1 MPCAACG
8 AKSAGYRAA
17 HAQARLLVDG
27 VHHDAPAERAAAHK
41 QRHVRKARDFAR
53 CQGPAD
59 ARIGATLSTTDL
71 RINAYACM
79 LTREQRALLCELPD
93 GVCKGPRMEAALC
106 MPRSASTKKTCG
118 NAVKLQIRSGLAWP
132 KPQAQYLQ
140 CASRLHLAMGYTKE
154 LPARCRRREP
164 GRALCELQ
172 HVRHIVRK
180 ALHVAAH
187 ALGVSQ
193 ALLVHPAHGVPARVE
208 LVHPGARVLR
218 GLAWLLPRSKELP
231 DARPAKGAP

>member
-17 HAQARLLVDG
+17 HAHARLLVDG

-79 LTREQRALLCELPD
+79 LTREQRALLCELPAR
-93 GVCKGPRMEAALC
+93 VCKGPRLEAALC
-106 MPRSASTKKTCG
+106 MPRSASTTKTRG
-118 NAVKLQIRSGLAWP
+118 NAVKLQNRSGIAWP
-132 KPQAQYLQ
+132 EPQAASAMRMQVASGHGLHQGAASTLQ
-140 CASRLHLAMGYTKE
+140 AQGSRD
-154 LPARCRRREP
+154 
-164 GRALCELQ
+164 
-172 HVRHIVRK
+172 
-180 ALHVAAH
+180 AH
-187 ALGVSQ
+187 FANCSTSVT
-193 ALLVHPAHGVPARVE
+193 
-208 LVHPGARVLR
+208 
-218 GLAWLLPRSKELP
+218 
-231 DARPAKGAP
+231 